1 MSKTVVNVAILGST
15 RGTDM
20 EAIME
25 AKSRGELEGIDIKIV
40 LSNKKSAGIL
50 DRAER
55 WGVEGIWLGAKQFG
69 KGGRET
75 YDNRVTEILEQ
86 NDIDLILLI
95 GYMRLMSSSFVKR
108 WWGRV
113 MNIHPSLLPA
123 FAGGMDLNVHQAV
136 LDRGC
141 TITGATLIFI
151 DEGADTGPI
160 ILQGAVRVDP
170 DDDADSLK
178 RKVQKEEGFLL
189 VEGLRLWRD
198 GRIKLV
204 DDKVIIEE
212 LPVESKVV

>member
-1 MSKTVVNVAILGST
+1 MSKNVVNVAILGST

-20 EAIME
+20 NAIME
-25 AKSRGELEGIDIKIV
+25 AKNMGELEGVNFKFV
-40 LSNKKSAGIL
+40 LSNKRNARIL
-50 DRAER
+50 DKAEE
-55 WGVEGIWLGAKQFG
+55 WGIEAIWLGAKQFG
-69 KGGRET
+69 KDGREA
-75 YDNRVTEILEQ
+75 YDNRVTEILEE

-141 TITGATLIFI
+141 TITGATLMFI
-151 DEGADTGPI
+151 DEGVDTGPI

-178 RKVQKEEGFLL
+178 AKVQTEEGFLL

-198 GRIKLV
+198 GKIKLV
-204 DDKVIIEE
+204 EDKVIID
-212 LPVESKVV
+212 SH